1 MSTRQYLVAF
11 LLSIL
16 IFTVCK
22 QDTEKRK
29 IKLSDTNTVT
39 RTDEQL
45 TTTIHLEPT
54 MRRAIAVLFFENK
67 TGDQNLEWLR
77 RGLTEMFIRSLSQS
91 KYLSVLSTD
100 RVYEIL
106 EQLNN
111 QTAFQGVIDVEMA
124 AVVAEEADVEALLT
138 GHIQKNGDSLEIY
151 VKVHDPSKG
160 YILKEESIEGSGM
173 ENLFSM
179 VDQLTQKIKTDLQL
193 TPGKEPSGQSIT
205 QLSTNSLEAWRYYTA
220 GMELWNKAMHNDAAI
235 QFEKAVELDT
245 TFISAY
251 YYLSFLA
258 TRLGEHQKGY
268 HYLNK
273 LRNLRNN
280 ATEKERYQIDL
291 LEARMDGDFR
301 EILQVTLQWLEQ
313 YPDDRDANLYLA
325 GLYFNM
331 GMLDKAVHYYRKL
344 LDIDPKNKMAY
355 NDLGYIY
362 AYKGDFSN
370 ARTIIDRY
378 KEIAPAEPNPYDSMG
393 EIYLFQGEYR
403 KAEKQFK
410 KAIRRNDLFY
420 PAIFHL
426 GESYLNKGQYSKALR
441 TFQTFL
447 EKTTDRASKSQALTQ
462 LALVSWR
469 LGNKEQAISS
479 IKSAMDNRDDPY
491 RLTSLLNEIYLE
503 ENDSTRVNEAL
514 KQAYNQIKTE
524 IQAEPRMINSLANL
538 CLWYGLHID
547 ETIHIINEILQQNDS
562 KTIQVWG
569 QFIRGLILMKYIP
582 SRVSKDVVSD
592 FTDEFMDRLKGI
604 NNIPYNYYTWKS
616 YLIFNEYARRFPKE
630 GIKKYKTLIEFCV
643 ENNLTIPEMIFRSF
657 LSELFFHLGYQKK
670 AQKEL
675 QMIGIPDE
683 NKWMLIGPF
692 DNKNGFQKRFPP
704 EKSIKLWEKYRERSH
719 NVTWQFIKDG
729 YREGYINL
737 KQMYDHY
744 NWSVA
749 YGLIYVYSPVKKDV
763 QFRTG
768 SNDAIKVWLN
778 DQEVWKMNK
787 FRDAVFDNDIFPV
800 SLEPGLNKILVKICN
815 RIGEWGFY
823 FRITD
828 ANGRGRSKIKFV
840 SPDQVE
846 K

>member
-1 MSTRQYLVAF
+1 MKLKDYIVTFLIGILV
-11 LLSIL
+11 L
-16 IFTVCK
+16 TVC
-22 QDTEKRK
+22 QRNTEKRK

-106 EQLNN
+106 EQLDN
-111 QTAFQGVIDVEMA
+111 QTAYQGIIDVEMA

-138 GHIQKNGDSLEIY
+138 GYIQKNGDSLEIY

-193 TPGKEPSGQSIT
+193 TPGKEPSGQSIA

-220 GMELWNKAMHNDAAI
+220 GIELWNKAMLNDAAI

-313 YPDDRDANLYLA
+313 YPDDRDVNLYLA

-344 LDIDPKNKMAY
+344 LDIDLKNKMAY

-370 ARTIIDRY
+370 ARAIIDRY

-403 KAEKQFK
+403 NAEKQFK

-447 EKTTDRASKSQALTQ
+447 EKTTDRASKSEVLSQIGL
-462 LALVSWR
+462 LYWR
-469 LGNKEQAISS
+469 LGNREQSISH
-479 IKSAMDNRDDPY
+479 IKMAMENRDDPY
-491 RLTSLLNEIYLE
+491 RLTSLLNEIYLDE
-503 ENDSTRVNEAL
+503 GDTTHVKESLQQTY
-514 KQAYNQIKTE
+514 QQIKADVHA
-524 IQAEPRMINSLANL
+524 QPRMSSSLANL
-538 CLWYGLHID
+538 GLWYGLHIN
-547 ETIHIINEILQQNDS
+547 ETIQIIDEILKQNDS
-562 KTIQVWG
+562 QAVQLWG
-569 QFIRGLILMKYIP
+569 QFFRGLLYMKGN
-582 SRVSKDVVSD
+582 RFQEAEDVLSS
-592 FTDEFMDRLKGI
+592 FTNPFMHQLKAM

-616 YLIFNEYARRFPKE
+616 YLIFNEYAHRFPEK
-630 GIKKYKTLIEFCV
+630 GINKYKTLIEFCM

-657 LSELFFHLGYQKK
+657 LSDLFFRLGYQKM
-670 AQKEL
+670 ALKEL
-675 QMIGIPDE
+675 QIIGIPDE

-692 DNKNGFQKRFPP
+692 DNKDGFNRRFPP
-704 EKSIKLWEKYRERSH
+704 EKRIQLWEKYRERSH
-719 NVTWQFIKDG
+719 NINWQFIQDSH
-729 YREGYINL
+729 REGYINL
-737 KQMYDHY
+737 KQVYDHY

-749 YGLIYVYSPVKKDV
+749 YGLVYAYSPVKTDV

-778 DQEVWKMNK
+778 DQEVWKMNR

-828 ANGRGRSKIKFV
+828 ADGRGRSKIKFV